1 MRKHGALLKGAF
13 VMEAGDNKITETA
26 KAITVIFL
34 ELLAEKPVRFISLDG
49 HCDPQALRRFETMCF
64 AAVGLAC
71 GLATAKAAD
80 LEGIDPL
87 ESAILALDARQE
99 RLMQAAED
107 RDQAQLET
115 LFQTLIAHL
124 P

>member
-1 MRKHGALLKGAF
+1 MFAA
-13 VMEAGDNKITETA
+13 EAGDKKVAETA
-26 KAITVIFL
+26 KAITAMFL

-49 HCDPQALRRFETMCF
+49 HCDPQALRKFETMCF

-71 GLATAKAAD
+71 GLATAKAGD
-80 LEGIDPL
+80 LEGVDPL
-87 ESAILALDARQE
+87 ESAILALDARHE

-107 RDQAQLET
+107 RDQSQLEN
-115 LFQTLIAHL
+115 LFQTFIAHL